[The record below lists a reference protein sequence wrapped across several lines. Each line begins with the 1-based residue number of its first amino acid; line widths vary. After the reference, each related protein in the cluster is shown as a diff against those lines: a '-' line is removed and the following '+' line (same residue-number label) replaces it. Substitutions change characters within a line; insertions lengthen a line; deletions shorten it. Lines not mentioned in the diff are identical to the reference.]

1 MFRSSHRMHG
11 AVAGLVP
18 EALPSF
24 PSRGAVP
31 LSYSFA
37 GISHALSLEGTSMN
51 KSTAHD
57 DNTTRSRR
65 PPL

>member
-37 GISHALSLEGTSMN
+37 GISYALSLRE
-51 KSTAHD
+51 
-57 DNTTRSRR
+57 RR
-65 PPL
+65 